1 MAKDLNLVQ
10 VIGRLGKE
18 PEIRYSAQGMP
29 IAKFGVASGRRWRTT
44 EGDIREAT
52 EWFNVVA
59 MDRLA
64 ETCSQE
70 LHKGSRVYIEGRL
83 QTRSWD
89 DQATG
94 QKRYMTEVMANEM
107 ILLEWRRDEPLG
119 EAPELDVGDG
129 DQDIEPERTPTQ
141 PVSRAPQA
149 ARPAS
154 NGNGAPAAHPAPQRT
169 AAATNGAPRRPAAPP
184 PEDDDLPF

>member
-10 VIGRLGKE
+10 VIGRLGKD
-18 PEIRYSAQGMP
+18 PEIRYTPQGLP
-29 IAKFGVASGRRWRTT
+29 IAKFSVASGRRWRTT

-64 ETCSQE
+64 ETCSQD

-94 QKRYMTEVMANEM
+94 QKRYMTEVMVTDL
-107 ILLEWRRDEPLG
+107 ILLEWRRDEPIG
-119 EAPELDVGDG
+119 DAPEPDVGFG
-129 DQDIEPERTPTQ
+129 DQDIDSDRPEPAPRAQQ
-141 PVSRAPQA
+141 PARATVSGDGAS
-149 ARPAS
+149 AR
-154 NGNGAPAAHPAPQRT
+154 PAPQRP
-169 AAATNGAPRRPAAPP
+169 APATNGAARRPAAPP

>member
-10 VIGRLGKE
+10 VIGRLGKD
-18 PEIRYSAQGMP
+18 PEIRYTPQGLP
-29 IAKFGVASGRRWRTT
+29 IAKFSVASGRRWRTT

-64 ETCSQE
+64 ETCGQD

-94 QKRYMTEVMANEM
+94 QKRYMTEVMVTDL
-107 ILLEWRRDEPLG
+107 ILLEWRRDEPVG
-119 EAPELDVGDG
+119 DAPEPDVGFG
-129 DQDIEPERTPTQ
+129 DQDIDADRPPEPAPRAEQ
-141 PVSRAPQA
+141 PARAVVSGDGAS
-149 ARPAS
+149 AR
-154 NGNGAPAAHPAPQRT
+154 PAPQRP
-169 AAATNGAPRRPAAPP
+169 APATNGAPRRPAAPP

>member
-18 PEIRYSAQGMP
+18 PEMRYTAQGTAL
-29 IAKFGVASGRRWRTT
+29 AKFSVASGRRWKTT

-64 ETCSQE
+64 ETCGQE

-94 QKRYMTEVMANEM
+94 QKRYMTEVMANDLIVM
-107 ILLEWRRDEPLG
+107 EWHRDEPLG
-119 EAPELDVGDG
+119 DAPETDVGYG
-129 DQDIEPERTPTQ
+129 DQDIDIDRSPSP
-141 PVSRAPQA
+141 SAPQA
-149 ARPAS
+149 ARPAAT
-154 NGNGAPAAHPAPQRT
+154 NTAAAAPARPAPQR
-169 AAATNGAPRRPAAPP
+169 AAPAANGAARRPAVPP